1 MTMLAPPPAPP
12 RIAQGDH
19 DGMDRL
25 RLRMTQVLTTL
36 VTVIVTAWLCT
47 LGAIPAILAV
57 MVAKHLELHDND
69 AQRSLAAVSS
79 VASVRKDLKQ
89 IADAEVQASVAPS

>member
-12 RIAQGDH
+12 RIAQGDN
-19 DGMDRL
+19 DGVDRL
-25 RLRMTQVLTTL
+25 RLRLVQVLTTL

-57 MVAKHLELHDND
+57 MVAKHILVAVLVMGLDMDARHRELCG
-69 AQRSLAAVSS
+69 AVGDDGP
-79 VASVRKDLKQ
+79 AP
-89 IADAEVQASVAPS
+89 VAPPGWDSH

>member
-25 RLRMTQVLTTL
+25 RMRMTQVLTTL

-57 MVAKHLELHDND
+57 MVAKHILV
-69 AQRSLAAVSS
+69 AVL
-79 VASVRKDLKQ
+79 VMGLD
-89 IADAEVQASVAPS
+89 ADARHRELCGAADGEPPPPAAPPGWDIH

>member
-1 MTMLAPPPAPP
+1 
-12 RIAQGDH
+12 
-19 DGMDRL
+19 MDRL

-57 MVAKHLELHDND
+57 MVAKHILVAVLVMGLDMDARHRELC
-69 AQRSLAAVSS
+69 
-79 VASVRKDLKQ
+79 VAEEGEGPSP
-89 IADAEVQASVAPS
+89 VAPPGWDLH

>member
-12 RIAQGDH
+12 RIAQGDN

-57 MVAKHLELHDND
+57 MVAKHILV
-69 AQRSLAAVSS
+69 AVL
-79 VASVRKDLKQ
+79 VMGL
-89 IADAEVQASVAPS
+89 DAEARHRELCGAADGDGPAPVAPPDWDIH